1 MVHPTRKLGTHM
13 GTLLQVRPPR
23 GNKAIRTQ
31 VRLKAGGVR
40 RGRETDLL
48 AALTAQA
55 AATKYSYN
63 KPQKKKHSKWL
74 TIALP
79 ALILLIIAGAVLGG
93 VFGSRAAKNS
103 KGSTGNTAGTTAVSD
118 PAQVDAANQAAING
132 NADKLFSGSTD
143 SYGNPLFLSS
153 ADTSAPSGNGQEAAA
168 CPDSNANGLSLTNLR
183 PHPRV
188 MAPGYMWD
196 CMADRISKD
205 AYLTMM
211 NESVFQNATAFY
223 AMPVTNYSID
233 GGYDGSGI
241 LDVSREIQQRVR
253 AWAYAYRMTK
263 DQKWL
268 NRTWTELHTAAGNT
282 STPFGQG
289 PAPLPD
295 QHWNPG
301 HFLDVAEMTAAFAIA
316 YDWMYDGWTDNQK
329 RAIRWSII
337 DLGLTPGLSALT
349 DSNVGWWTQPANGNG
364 NWNCVCNSGLIL
376 GALAI
381 SGDDGDDP
389 ANTASGVLSRAIT
402 NIQSN
407 CFNGPYNDGTW
418 AETPNYWYFGTSAA
432 ARAASALVAATGSD
446 QGMNPNFPE
455 TGTFHMYVSGV
466 GGMFAYGDHGPNKFS
481 TNANGLLFWGKQY
494 MRPLYTLFQRDRADA
509 MGDPLALFWYDASA
523 KGAFWNGL
531 ALDKWFSDP
540 RGSWMSMRSSWTNF
554 NGMYV
559 AMKASNL
566 TGHQTHGDLDVGDFV
581 LDAMG
586 TRWAGEYG
594 SAQYLS
600 TNYFSNETQD
610 SERWEYYRKGTQGQN
625 TIVIDEKNQLITYD
639 PTNQQTFGTT
649 NVTQSAD
656 LNFTPGT
663 NDVAYFVT
671 DMSTAY
677 GAQTGQV
684 KRGIR
689 YLNGRRQVLLQD
701 EIANGVAQSSIEW
714 RVQTN
719 ASVSIS
725 GNTATLTIN
734 KIVDPNAAIGPL
746 NINIPERTL
755 KIQILSPSGAT
766 FNQTSANNRLYGTDP
781 DTGVPV
787 GDPSND
793 GVTVLSIPL
802 QPGQQTIQTWW
813 QPQWDDLSAADSASP
828 KSVGLD
834 QWSLTSHN

>member
-1 MVHPTRKLGTHM
+1 M

-316 YDWMYDGWTDNQK
+316 YDWMYEAWTQEQRN
-329 RAIRWSII
+329 AIMWSI
-337 DLGLTPGLSALT
+337 LNQGLSYGL
-349 DSNVGWWTQPANGNG
+349 NVFEAPTGAGSAYQWWSSVDG
-364 NWNCVCNSGLIL
+364 NWNCVCNKGMTM

-381 SGDDGDDP
+381 INEDP
-389 ANTASGVLSRAIT
+389 TGRAKSLLGYTVPNANAHCAWSPT
-402 NIQSN
+402 
-407 CFNGPYNDGTW
+407 PDGTW
-418 AETPNYWYFGTSAA
+418 SETANYWYFGTYSHVEM
-432 ARAASALVAATGSD
+432 AASLLSATGSTQNLLD
-446 QGMNPNFPE
+446 ANPGMKLSA
-455 TGTFHMYVSGV
+455 TYHMYVTGLQ
-466 GGMFAYGDHGPNKFS
+466 GLFNYGDCGPNKY
-481 TNANGLLFWGKQY
+481 TATANGLMFYGQQY
-494 MRPLYTLFQRDRADA
+494 GTFCQSTLRF
-509 MGDPLALFWYDASA
+509 ALF
-523 KGAFWNGL
+523 
-531 ALDKWFSDP
+531 
-540 RGSWMSMRSSWTNF
+540 R
-554 NGMYV
+554 
-559 AMKASNL
+559 
-566 TGHQTHGDLDVGDFV
+566 
-581 LDAMG
+581 
-586 TRWAGEYG
+586 
-594 SAQYLS
+594 
-600 TNYFSNETQD
+600 
-610 SERWEYYRKGTQGQN
+610 
-625 TIVIDEKNQLITYD
+625 
-639 PTNQQTFGTT
+639 
-649 NVTQSAD
+649 
-656 LNFTPGT
+656 
-663 NDVAYFVT
+663 
-671 DMSTAY
+671 
-677 GAQTGQV
+677 
-684 KRGIR
+684 
-689 YLNGRRQVLLQD
+689 
-701 EIANGVAQSSIEW
+701 
-714 RVQTN
+714 
-719 ASVSIS
+719 
-725 GNTATLTIN
+725 
-734 KIVDPNAAIGPL
+734 AAIDRFSFP
-746 NINIPERTL
+746 
-755 KIQILSPSGAT
+755 
-766 FNQTSANNRLYGTDP
+766 
-781 DTGVPV
+781 
-787 GDPSND
+787 
-793 GVTVLSIPL
+793 
-802 QPGQQTIQTWW
+802 
-813 QPQWDDLSAADSASP
+813 
-828 KSVGLD
+828 
-834 QWSLTSHN
+834 